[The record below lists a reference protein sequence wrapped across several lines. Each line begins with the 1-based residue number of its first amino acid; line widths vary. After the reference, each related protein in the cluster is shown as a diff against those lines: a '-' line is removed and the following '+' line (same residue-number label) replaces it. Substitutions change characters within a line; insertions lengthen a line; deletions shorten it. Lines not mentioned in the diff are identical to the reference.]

1 MNVEEVIQCILSQTQ
16 GITREEI
23 MTAIAKKKSASGG
36 LLTSEAAARLVAA
49 ELGVEIKLEK
59 PLPKIYINQLVSGLN
74 NVTVSGRVLLAT
86 TPKVFHRADNK
97 GQIARL
103 LIADKTGS
111 IKVVL
116 WNDKAE
122 LAKKIQLHRIVKV
135 SHGYVRKSRY
145 GKLELHVGQQG
156 SIQIAPSDAKE
167 SDFPSIKNFLEKI
180 ANINQDHRRTN
191 VEGVIQTIHSMT
203 SFQRYDGTQ
212 GKVLRMMLKD
222 ETGQIPVVLW
232 NQKAE
237 DMALAKEGMT
247 ALLMNAKVKS
257 QNELLEL
264 HVDDSANVETSNHS
278 ENRLHIANL
287 KEDMRITTIEGT
299 VATTPLLREVITRK
313 GERVSV
319 ASFELNADTGKV
331 WVSAWRKHA
340 EKVESLTVGAK
351 VRLKD
356 VYVRKGFGNQLEI
369 ATRTSTKIDVK

>member
-1 MNVEEVIQCILSQTQ
+1 
-16 GITREEI
+16 
-23 MTAIAKKKSASGG
+23 MTAITKKKAASGG
-36 LLTSEAAARLVAA
+36 LLTNEATARLVAA

-59 PLPKIYINQLVSGLN
+59 PLPKVYISQLVSGLN
-74 NVTVSGRVLLAT
+74 DVTVSGRVLLVIA
-86 TPKVFHRADNK
+86 PRAFHRADNK

-122 LAKKIQLHRIVKV
+122 LAKEIQLRRIVQV
-135 SHGYVRKSRY
+135 LHGYVRKSRD

-167 SDFPSIKNFLEKI
+167 SDFPSIKDCLEKI
-180 ANINQDHRRTN
+180 ANIHKDNRKVN
-191 VEGVIQTIHSMT
+191 IKGVIQTINPIS

-212 GKVLRMMLKD
+212 GKVLRMMLRD

-232 NQKAE
+232 NKKAE
-237 DMALAKEGMT
+237 DMDLAKEGMT
-247 ALLMNAKVKS
+247 AMLMNAKVKS

-264 HVDDSANVETSNHS
+264 HVDDSANVETSNHP

-299 VATTPLLREVITRK
+299 VATKPLLREVITRK

-319 ASFELNADTGKV
+319 ASFELKDDTGKV

-340 EKVESLTVGAK
+340 EKVESLTLGAK

-356 VYVRKGFGNQLEI
+356 VYVQKGFGNQLEI

>member
-1 MNVEEVIQCILSQTQ
+1 
-16 GITREEI
+16 
-23 MTAIAKKKSASGG
+23 MTAITKKKAASGG
-36 LLTSEAAARLVAA
+36 LLTNEATARLVAA

-59 PLPKIYINQLVSGLN
+59 PLPKVYISQLVSGLN
-74 NVTVSGRVLLAT
+74 DVTVSGRVLLVIA
-86 TPKVFHRADNK
+86 PRAFHRADNK

-122 LAKKIQLHRIVKV
+122 LAKEIQLRRIVQV
-135 SHGYVRKSRY
+135 LHGYVRKSRD
-145 GKLELHVGQQG
+145 GKLELHIGQQG
-156 SIQIAPSDAKE
+156 SIQIAPSGAKE
-167 SDFPSIKNFLEKI
+167 SDFPSIKDFLEKI
-180 ANINQDHRRTN
+180 ANIRKDNGKVN
-191 VEGVIQTIHSMT
+191 IKGVIQTINLIS

-212 GKVLRMMLKD
+212 GKVLRMMLRD

-232 NQKAE
+232 NKKAE
-237 DMALAKEGMT
+237 DMDLAKEGMT
-247 ALLMNAKVKS
+247 AMLMNAKVKS

-264 HVDDSANVETSNHS
+264 HVDDSANVETSNHP

-299 VATTPLLREVITRK
+299 VATKPLLREVTTRK

-319 ASFELNADTGKV
+319 ASFELKDDTGKV

-340 EKVESLTVGAK
+340 EKVESLTLGAK

-356 VYVRKGFGNQLEI
+356 VYVQKGFGNQLEI